1 MKHLCIFLFLLV
13 LIILLSI
20 NSKNLKST
28 KSTNIQ
34 EKYENKNIKFK
45 TAHPIY
51 GKIVSVDNSGNLG
64 SFEFPK
70 GMIMLWSGGVTDQEI
85 PDGWVLCDGRKLS
98 DNTVVP
104 DLRGRFVIGVNPNT
118 NKNTNLSTYELNSIG
133 GEEQHK
139 LTIEEIPSHLHNF
152 CVGGGARDG
161 GAINR
166 GDRSFTKDNGGIKP
180 YGSVG
185 FSGTSGELN
194 GDIITTP
201 TATTPIYRGS
211 TGGHGDSNC
220 AWDQPSTYSTGG
232 GQKHNNIP
240 PYYTLAYIMKL

>member
-1 MKHLCIFLFLLV
+1 MKHLCIFLFLVVLV
-13 LIILLSI
+13 ILLSI
-20 NSKNLKST
+20 NSKNSKSR
-28 KSTNIQ
+28 NIH

-45 TAHPIY
+45 VAHPTY
-51 GKIVSVDNSGNLG
+51 EKIVSVDNSGNLG

-70 GMIMLWSGGVTDQEI
+70 GMIMLWSGGVSDQEI
-85 PDGWVLCDGRKLS
+85 PDGWVLCDGRRLS

-104 DLRGRFVIGVNPNT
+104 DLRGRFVLGVNPNT

-152 CVGGGARDG
+152 CVGGGG
-161 GAINR
+161 KGINR
-166 GDRSFTKDNGGIKP
+166 GNRDFTKNDGGIKP

-201 TATTPIYRGS
+201 TGNTPIYRGS
-211 TGGHGDSNC
+211 IGGYGDSNC
-220 AWDQPSTYSTGG
+220 QWDQPSTYSTGG
-232 GQKHNNIP
+232 GQKHNIMP